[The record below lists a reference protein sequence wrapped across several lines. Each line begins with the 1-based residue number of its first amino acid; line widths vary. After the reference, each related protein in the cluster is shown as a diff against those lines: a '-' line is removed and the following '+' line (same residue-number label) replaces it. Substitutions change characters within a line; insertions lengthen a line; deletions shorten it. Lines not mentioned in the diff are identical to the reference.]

1 MGRVEQSLID
11 DLLSDEFGEF
21 YAYDEAD
28 IEVPSWRVV
37 EMLRDD
43 VTIVEQDDEEQVW
56 FLSNGVTV
64 CKEL

>member
-11 DLLSDEFGEF
+11 SLLSDEFGEF

-28 IEVPSWRVV
+28 IEVTSWRVV